1 MGMAEGQGTA
11 AGGSPLAPPP
21 PGPESPGAGAWA
33 PLRTAAFRT
42 VWIASLVSNVGT
54 WMQSASAAWFMTSLS
69 SSPVMVALMPAATS
83 LPFVLLALPAGALAD
98 IVDRRRLLI
107 AAQLWML
114 IAAAAL
120 GGLTVAGRT
129 TDWLLL
135 GLTAALGIGAAM
147 MAPAWQA
154 FAPHLVPRQHLPAA
168 VALGG
173 VSLNVARAV
182 GPALGG
188 LLLAIQGPGPVFL
201 VNAASFIVVIA
212 ALAMVRDTR
221 RASTLPPERVVGA
234 ISAGVRYVRHAR
246 PLRSVLLR
254 TAAFMLP
261 GSGLWAL
268 LPLVARHDLG
278 LSAVGY
284 GLLLGCLGAGAIGA
298 AWGLPTLRRALDG
311 DQIVAGATVVFAA
324 AMLVLG
330 TAHVVPVVAVAMLIG
345 GGAWIA
351 ATATLMGAAQ
361 GSVPAWVRAR
371 ALAVVILV
379 LQGGIALGSV
389 LWGAVATRATTQ
401 SALLAGAAVMLASL
415 AVTRGA
421 RLRDLGSL
429 DLSPVTWPDPELH
442 VDIDPER
449 VPVLIM
455 VEYEVGADDA
465 NAFVATMRE
474 VSDLRRRDGA
484 TEWGLFRDAARPSR
498 FVETFLAPSWLE
510 HLRQHERSTEAD
522 RVLRD
527 RIAPFVLRERQP
539 VSHLIAVDV

>member
-1 MGMAEGQGTA
+1 MPTGDAQDTA
-11 AGGSPLAPPP
+11 AAGQPPLTAAA
-21 PGPESPGAGAWA
+21 PGPRRAGAWT
-33 PLRTAAFRT
+33 PLRCAAFRT
-42 VWIASLVSNVGT
+42 VWLASVISNIGT

-83 LPFVLLALPAGALAD
+83 LPFFLFALPAGALAD

-107 AAQLWML
+107 IAQLWML
-114 IAAAAL
+114 IAAAVL

-154 FAPHLVPRQHLPAA
+154 FAPHLVPRDELPAA

-188 LLLAIQGPGPVFL
+188 LLLAFAGPGPVFL
-201 VNAASFIVVIA
+201 VNAASFLVVIA
-212 ALAMVRDTR
+212 ALAVVHQARTT
-221 RASTLPPERVVGA
+221 SSLPPERVIGA
-234 ISAGVRYVRHAR
+234 INAGVRYVRNAR
-246 PLRSVLLR
+246 PLRTVLLR
-254 TAAFMLP
+254 TAVFMVP

-268 LPLVARHDLG
+268 LPLIARHDLG
-278 LSAVGY
+278 LSALGY
-284 GLLLGCLGAGAIGA
+284 GLLLGCLGAGAIIGA
-298 AWGLPTLRRALDG
+298 WWLPSVRRSVNG
-311 DQIVAGATVVFAA
+311 DQIVAGASLVFAA
-324 AMLVLG
+324 AMIILG
-330 TAHVVPVVAVAMLIG
+330 TVRIVPVIAPAMLIG

-351 ATATLMGAAQ
+351 ATSTLMGAAQ
-361 GSVPAWVRAR
+361 ASVPAWVRAR
-371 ALAVVILV
+371 ALAIVILV

-389 LWGAVATRATTQ
+389 LWGAVAGRATT
-401 SALLAGAAVMLASL
+401 STALLVGAAVMVGSL
-415 AVTRGA
+415 AVARRA
-421 RLRDLGSL
+421 RLRDLGGL

-442 VDIDPER
+442 VDVDPER
-449 VPVLIM
+449 VPVLVM

-465 NAFVATMRE
+465 NAFIATMRE
-474 VSDLRRRDGA
+474 VSALRRRDGA
-484 TEWGLFRDAARPSR
+484 IEWGLYRDAARPRR

-539 VSHLIAVDV
+539 VSHLVAVDE